1 MIGGIMESSPTKKVS
16 VKNTQSKIQKT
27 QTDPVKVA
35 LFAPNSIFH
44 PSLGRL
50 NNGYTIVDSDK
61 AEEWLKISDKVR
73 QATPQEVASAFEV

>member
-1 MIGGIMESSPTKKVS
+1 MESSPTKKVS
-16 VKNTQSKIQKT
+16 VKNTQSKIQKI

-35 LFAPNSIFH
+35 LFAPNSIVH